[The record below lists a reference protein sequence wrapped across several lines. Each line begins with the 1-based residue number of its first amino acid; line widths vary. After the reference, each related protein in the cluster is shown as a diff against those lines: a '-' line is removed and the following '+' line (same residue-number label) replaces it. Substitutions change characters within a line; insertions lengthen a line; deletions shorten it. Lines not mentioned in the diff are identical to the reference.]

1 MKKSY
6 NFQFG
11 MSFRIMGI
19 EPWKDVNYY
28 VVQTDERNTFDPT
41 DSKWYM
47 DCFEKFKKTRDSG
60 PINYAASYY
69 IPEKLMKE

>member
-28 VVQTDERNTFDPT
+28 VVQTDERKTADPT

-47 DCFEKFKKTRDSG
+47 NCFEKFKKIGD
-60 PINYAASYY
+60 PINYSASYY
-69 IPEKLMKE
+69 MPEKLMKE

>member
-1 MKKSY
+1 MVLRRVKSL
-6 NFQFG
+6 G
-11 MSFRIMGI
+11 LGIMGI

-28 VVQTDERNTFDPT
+28 GVETYESYTSDPT
-41 DSKWYM
+41 DPKWYM
-47 DCFEKFKKTRDSG
+47 DCFKKFKKTGDSG

>member
-19 EPWKDVNYY
+19 EPWKDGNYY
-28 VVQTDERNTFDPT
+28 IVQTDERNTADPT

-47 DCFEKFKKTRDSG
+47 DCFEKFKKTGD
-60 PINYAASYY
+60 PINYPASYH